1 MQGRHASVNWRPR
14 SAHPVKAKGW
24 LSLMKRSAEVPAV
37 RGSGGNVDEPTT
49 RSRQRGV
56 ADTEGRADGTRPL
69 TVRRL
74 LDSAVRAFAEHGFE
88 GTTTRQICA
97 GAGLSSA
104 ALYVYFG
111 SKEELLY
118 EISMIGHE
126 EALGVL
132 REAVEKSGA
141 DPVERLRAAVH
152 AFVLYHAEHYT
163 LARVIQYELR
173 VLSPEHLTTVL
184 TIRREIHQ
192 ALRSAIEAGVRAGRF
207 ACTDVGGSALAIES
221 LAIDV
226 SRWFDFDRS
235 RWTPSELA
243 AMYARFALRI
253 VQSDSD

>member
-1 MQGRHASVNWRPR
+1 MASRPR
-14 SAHPVKAKGW
+14 SITDA
-24 LSLMKRSAEVPAV
+24 
-37 RGSGGNVDEPTT
+37 
-49 RSRQRGV
+49 
-56 ADTEGRADGTRPL
+56 EGRADGSRPP
-69 TVRRL
+69 TVHRL
-74 LDSAVRAFAEHGFE
+74 LDSAVRAFAQHGFE
-88 GTTTRQICA
+88 GTTTRQICT

-104 ALYVYFG
+104 ALYVHFG

-118 EISMIGHE
+118 EISMIGHA

-132 REAVEKSGA
+132 REAVEKPGA
-141 DPVERLRAAVH
+141 DPAERLQAAVH

-173 VLSPEHLTTVL
+173 VLSPEHLATVL
-184 TIRREIHQ
+184 AIRREIDR
-192 ALRSAIEAGVRAGRF
+192 ALRSVIEAGVRAGRF

-226 SRWFDFDRS
+226 SRWFDSERS

-253 VQSDSD
+253 VQSDSA